1 MHRTRTTWKMLA
13 LAVALLLLAACGE
26 GGGQAG
32 GVADPAPGADPAGD
46 GATTDGAADDEEV
59 DTAGLDGEPIVIG
72 YIGALTGGSATM
84 GEPGRNGIVLAV
96 EEANADGGIDGR
108 PIELVAFDDEADPA
122 RSVAGAQGFIRDGV
136 TLVIGGPNSPTVLA
150 NREVL
155 AEAGI
160 PLLISIAQ
168 EDQLVDPDSATHAT
182 TFRVTEPNRVDV
194 NVMAQFIDQQGCE
207 TIDILADDTAY
218 GQGGAE
224 TISAVMEDVGVTVGQ
239 VVSHPP
245 DTDDMTSEALNLQ
258 RSGADCIYVFSL
270 GQAAALFFDAAEG
283 VGLDVPTFGGRGLN
297 QSSFLE
303 LVGDRDLNLTMPTVL
318 NPDKP
323 EMQDFIDRYSE
334 RFGSE
339 RWYMFAALGYDSGR
353 TAIEALRR
361 SGGES
366 GEALVDAIESI
377 DDLDATVGGD
387 GSVISFGPDDHEGG
401 APDWVHTVTV
411 RSGEF
416 VLTDEQPEVDA

>member
-1 MHRTRTTWKMLA
+1 MCGMGRTGPKFVMVVLA
-13 LAVALLLLAACGE
+13 LALLAACGE
-26 GGGQAG
+26 GGGE
-32 GVADPAPGADPAGD
+32 PPGAEPANPA
-46 GATTDGAADDEEV
+46 ATEGAATGDAAQDETA
-59 DTAGLDGEPIVIG
+59 DTGGLKGEPIQVG

-84 GEPGRNGIVLAV
+84 GEPARNGIVLAV

-122 RSVAGAQGFIRDGV
+122 RSVAGAQGFIRDDV
-136 TLVIGGPNSPTVLA
+136 TMVIGGPNSPTVLA

-160 PLLISIAQ
+160 PELISVAQ
-168 EDQLVDPDSATHAT
+168 EDGLVDPESPTFDT
-182 TFRVTEPNRVDV
+182 TFRVTEPNSVDV
-194 NVMAQFIDQQGCE
+194 NVMAQFISQQGCE

-224 TISAVMEDVGVTVGQ
+224 TITQVMEETGVTVGE

-245 DTDDMTSEALNLQ
+245 DTDDMTSEALSLQ
-258 RSGADCIYVFSL
+258 QSGADCIYVFSL

-283 VGLDVPTFGGRGLN
+283 VGLEVPTFGGRGLN

-303 LVGDRDLNLTMPTVL
+303 LVGPRDINITMPTVV

-323 EMQDFIDRYSE
+323 AMQDFIDAYSE
-334 RFGSE
+334 RFGEE
-339 RWYMFAALGYDSGR
+339 RWYMFAALGYDTGR
-353 TAIEALRR
+353 TAVEALRR
-361 SGGES
+361 SGGEG
-366 GEALVDAIESI
+366 GEALVDALESI
-377 DDLDATVGGD
+377 DDLEVAVGGED
-387 GSVISFGPDDHEGG
+387 SVVSFGPDDHEGG

-411 RSGEF
+411 RDGEF
-416 VLTDEQPEVDA
+416 VLSDEQPEIDA